1 MKLSDKKKDKI
12 KEGILGYLF
21 HNSPNAYFTAQI
33 ASEIA
38 RDEEFTKVLLGE
50 LEVKGYIKA
59 VKKNDKGK
67 DYEKRVRWRIAPRIY
82 ETYKILQYKG
92 IEAY

>member
-12 KEGILGYLF
+12 KEAILSYLF

-33 ASEIA
+33 AAEIA
-38 RDEEFTKVLLGE
+38 RDEEFTKVLLNE
-50 LEVKGYIKA
+50 LEAKDFVKS

-67 DYEKRVRWRIAPRIY
+67 EYEKRTRWRIAPRIY